1 MAVQWLCVPVTI
13 GLRLISW
20 DCCCMCW
27 RRRVWL
33 VKDKLFNGGVSK
45 TDQSLRF
52 VAPPTVVAYRD
63 EPACSRRTA
72 WSYQGFWPSS
82 TMG

>member
-1 MAVQWLCVPVTI
+1 M
-13 GLRLISW
+13 
-20 DCCCMCW
+20 
-27 RRRVWL
+27 WL

-45 TDQSLRF
+45 TDQFLRF
-52 VAPPTVVAYRD
+52 VAPPTVVAHKD